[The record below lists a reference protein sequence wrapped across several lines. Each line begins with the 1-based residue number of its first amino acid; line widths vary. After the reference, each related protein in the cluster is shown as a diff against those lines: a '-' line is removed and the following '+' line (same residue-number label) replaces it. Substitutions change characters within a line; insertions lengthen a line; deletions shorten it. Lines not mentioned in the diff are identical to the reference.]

1 MVPHEGHFMTEERNQ
16 ESEMTGQILDGKAT
30 AMAVREGVAA
40 RVAALVADGVQPGL
54 AVVLVGEDPASQVYV
69 RNKDKAASAA
79 GIAVQTRK
87 LPAET
92 TQAELEAVVLELNE
106 DAAVHGILV
115 QLPLPKGLDEQR
127 VVEAISPEKDVDGLH
142 PANVAA
148 LVQGVEGLLPCT
160 PAGCIEL
167 LDRHDIALEGKHV
180 VVIGRSQL
188 VGKPVAQLA
197 LGRNATVTICH
208 SRTKDLAA
216 EVVRADVI
224 VAAVGW
230 AELVQGD
237 WVKPG
242 AVVLDVGINRGDD
255 GKLVGDVDFEAAS
268 QRAAWITP
276 VPGGVGPMT
285 IAMLLSNTVTACA
298 RQTGRVERLIQV
310 GLEASRS

>member
-1 MVPHEGHFMTEERNQ
+1 MVPYEGHFMTDERNQ
-16 ESEMTGQILDGKAT
+16 EREMTGQILDGKAT

-268 QRAAWITP
+268 QCAAWITP

-298 RQTGRVERLIQV
+298 RQTGRVERLIEA